1 MVRIIVS
8 IDGMACEHCEA
19 RVNETLRGKF
29 SVSKVKSSHLKKEA
43 EIIAEEPL
51 DEKAVTDAV
60 NALGFTVTGVKTE
73 PYEKKS
79 FSLFKK

>member
-29 SVSKVKSSHLKKEA
+29 GVNKVKASHLKKEA
-43 EIIAEEPL
+43 EVIAEEAL
-51 DEKAVTDAV
+51 DEAAVTAAI
-60 NALGFTVTGVKTE
+60 NALGFTVTGVKSE

-79 FSLFKK
+79 FSLFK